1 MWRYNSIYSGN
12 AIGNDVQ
19 SIEHIGVPR
28 RSGRYKYGSGKEP
41 YQSTGGKPKKM
52 SKKEM
57 AIEANKANN
66 DRMKNMSNEE
76 LTAVINRLRLE
87 ETYKQYTQIKVPESR
102 LKKATQ
108 EIVEKSVK
116 EVSSKL
122 LTLALTK
129 AINKT
134 LKTQLP
140 VSETKKKEN

>member
-1 MWRYNSIYSGN
+1 
-12 AIGNDVQ
+12 
-19 SIEHIGVPR
+19 
-28 RSGRYKYGSGKEP
+28 
-41 YQSTGGKPKKM
+41 
-52 SKKEM
+52 M

-129 AINKT
+129 AVNKT
-134 LKTQLP
+134 LKTKLP